1 MGEKVVKNILD
12 RENFGLISKRTSCN
26 ASVVDL
32 SFICYKTI
40 PKKSWKCYKKNLVFD
55 YWVKGTTLCIF

>member
-32 SFICYKTI
+32 SFIGYKTI
-40 PKKSWKCYKKNLVFD
+40 PKKS
-55 YWVKGTTLCIF
+55 